1 MTNLEVVLKHLR
13 DSLGFTFSDD
23 ELNDNSLLYISDD
36 GVTLT
41 KVSDNP
47 SLACSS
53 EGKLANK
60 KLSEILAILEEAGFK
75 IVSACDF
82 KDKYRLVVDYDKP

>member
-13 DSLGFTFSDD
+13 DNLGFTFSD